1 MPGGA
6 PDTFNPFEAPAY
18 AAGGSRGKGKGVTD
32 WDSLEPLA
40 APTLKARMPQAH
52 PSGHKKRVREDQRMA
67 AAVLSQ
73 VGAWCIFFLIYKI
86 CNLYKLYY
94 IIADRETRTLMYVGV
109 GVERRRDAG
118 TKEGYECRLVVGG
131 WGAKRV

>member
-1 MPGGA
+1 VPGGA

-52 PSGHKKRVREDQRMA
+52 PSVHKKRVREDQRMA

-73 VGAWCIFFLIYKI
+73 VRAWCI
-86 CNLYKLYY
+86 
-94 IIADRETRTLMYVGV
+94 YVGG

-118 TKEGYECRLVVGG
+118 TREGYECRLVVGG